1 MIQINIANVNGL
13 NESLQIGD
21 AVYAIPTGNQS
32 GAQDLES
39 MDSSGSSISV
49 GVQNFIGFLAKVESF
64 TGSTNKIQLI
74 IDNTA
79 AQLQLSPGSLDHFIM
94 FSKYNQK
101 NGDLTGYYAQAK
113 FVNTSKEK
121 AELFAVS
128 SEVVINSK

>member
-1 MIQINIANVNGL
+1 MIQININNINGL
-13 NESLQIGD
+13 NDSLQVGD
-21 AVYAIPTGNQS
+21 AVYAIPVDNQS

-39 MDSSGSSISV
+39 MDNGNSISV
-49 GVQNFIGFLAKVESF
+49 GIQNLVGVLARVEVTSSLIKLFIDDTFSQFSF
-64 TGSTNKIQLI
+64 P
-74 IDNTA
+74 
-79 AQLQLSPGSLDHFIM
+79 PGSLDHFIM

-113 FVNTSKEK
+113 FVNNSKEK

>member
-1 MIQINIANVNGL
+1 MIQINIDNINGL
-13 NESLQIGD
+13 NESLQVGD
-21 AVYAIPTGNQS
+21 AVYAIPTGSQA
-32 GAQDLES
+32 GAQDSES

-49 GVQNFIGFLAKVESF
+49 GIQNLVGVLVGIEIG
-64 TGSTNKIQLI
+64 TNNINLI
-74 IDNTA
+74 IDDTL
-79 AQLQLSPGSLDHFIM
+79 AQLSLSPGSFDHFIM

-113 FVNTSKEK
+113 FVNNSKEK

>member
-1 MIQINIANVNGL
+1 MIQINIDNINGL
-13 NESLQIGD
+13 NESLQVGD
-21 AVYAIPTGNQS
+21 AVYAIPVGNQT

-39 MDSSGSSISV
+39 MDNSGNSISV

-64 TGSTNKIQLI
+64 TGSTNKIQLN

>member
-1 MIQINIANVNGL
+1 MIQINIDNINGL

-21 AVYAIPTGNQS
+21 AVYAIPTGTQS
-32 GAQDLES
+32 GAQDSES

-49 GVQNFIGFLAKVESF
+49 GIQNLVGILAGIEV
-64 TGSTNKIQLI
+64 GTNNINLI
-74 IDNTA
+74 IDDTFD
-79 AQLQLSPGSLDHFIM
+79 QLSLTPGSFDHFIM

-113 FVNTSKEK
+113 FVNNSKEK

>member
-1 MIQINIANVNGL
+1 MIQINIDNINGL

-21 AVYAIPTGNQS
+21 AVYAIPTGTQS
-32 GAQDLES
+32 GAQDSES

-49 GVQNFIGFLAKVESF
+49 GIQNLVGVLARTEVSPSLIRLFIDDTF
-64 TGSTNKIQLI
+64 
-74 IDNTA
+74 
-79 AQLQLSPGSLDHFIM
+79 AQLSLTPGSLDHFIM

-113 FVNTSKEK
+113 FVNNSKEK

>member
-49 GVQNFIGFLAKVESF
+49 GIQNLVGVLVGIEIG
-64 TGSTNKIQLI
+64 TNNINLI
-74 IDNTA
+74 IDDTL
-79 AQLQLSPGSLDHFIM
+79 AQLSLSPGSFDHFIM

-113 FVNTSKEK
+113 FVNNSKEK

>member
-1 MIQINIANVNGL
+1 MIQINIDNVNGL
-13 NESLQIGD
+13 NESLQVGD

-39 MDSSGSSISV
+39 MDSSGNSISV
-49 GVQNFIGFLAKVESF
+49 GIQNLVGILVGIEVD
-64 TGSTNKIQLI
+64 TNNINLI
-74 IDNTA
+74 IDDTF
-79 AQLQLSPGSLDHFIM
+79 AQLSLSPGSFDHFIM

-113 FVNTSKEK
+113 FVNNSKEK